1 MPVLLGTTAVLM
13 EAHRITHMAG
23 ATPFLRGL
31 LDAAKAVDTR
41 LPHLKL
47 FICGGASVPP
57 ALNRTGDLGAW
68 IDGCLTVT
76 GRIKDLI
83 IRNGENIAPKEIED
97 LLVSHPRIAE
107 VAIVVLPDPRPG
119 ERAVAVIVPRGG
131 DAPGVAEL
139 GALLA
144 KLCVARFKVPEAV
157 ASWPALS
164 KNDPGKVLKQAVRER
179 LFAGEAQ

>member
-1 MPVLLGTTAVLM
+1 
-13 EAHRITHMAG
+13 MAG

-31 LDAAKAVDTR
+31 LDAAKAADTR

-57 ALNRTGDLGAW
+57 ALNRTGDQGAW

-76 GRIKDLI
+76 ARIKDLI

-97 LLVSHPRIAE
+97 LLVSHPQIAE
-107 VAIVVLPDPRPG
+107 VAIVGLPDPRIG

-144 KLCVARFKVPEAV
+144 KLCVARLKVPEAA

-164 KNDPGKVLKQAVRER
+164 KNDASKVLKQAVRER